1 MDTDKTDVT
10 VVGRGVLN
18 AFWFGLIVFIAA
30 LVINEVSAHNNSG
43 GWSTLS
49 RGLSMA
55 FIIFG
60 AGVYCLFFSV
70 IALSELVSNRKN
82 GNVDT
87 TRVMIALTFHGIV
100 ALIVTCLTFSVFCT

>member
-1 MDTDKTDVT
+1 
-10 VVGRGVLN
+10 
-18 AFWFGLIVFIAA
+18 
-30 LVINEVSAHNNSG
+30 
-43 GWSTLS
+43 
-49 RGLSMA
+49 MA

-87 TRVMIALTFHGIV
+87 TRAMIALTFHGIV
-100 ALIVTCLTFSVFCT
+100 ALIVACLTFSVFCT

>member
-1 MDTDKTDVT
+1 MV
-10 VVGRGVLN
+10 
-18 AFWFGLIVFIAA
+18 
-30 LVINEVSAHNNSG
+30 
-43 GWSTLS
+43 
-49 RGLSMA
+49 

-87 TRVMIALTFHGIV
+87 TRAMIALTFPRSCRTADGKQGKQIMRETETEGQKK
-100 ALIVTCLTFSVFCT
+100 AP

>member
-1 MDTDKTDVT
+1 
-10 VVGRGVLN
+10 
-18 AFWFGLIVFIAA
+18 
-30 LVINEVSAHNNSG
+30 
-43 GWSTLS
+43 
-49 RGLSMA
+49 MA